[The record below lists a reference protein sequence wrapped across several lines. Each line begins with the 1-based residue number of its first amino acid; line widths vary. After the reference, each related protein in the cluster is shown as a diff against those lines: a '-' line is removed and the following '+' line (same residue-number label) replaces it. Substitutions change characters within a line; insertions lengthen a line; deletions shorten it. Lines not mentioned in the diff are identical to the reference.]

1 MPGISGPGVRVYPFT
16 HHDVGY
22 GFLLERDG
30 GKDLLFLA
38 PFPTTADA
46 TLQCLIASW
55 LHTSPGEPFPFVYF
69 VSETDTATVKA
80 MGGLKALWRKYPTE
94 EFPLF
99 TSNVTEAEILEAVDD
114 VIAEWGKEHPG
125 EAYPRTIAVASEH

>member
-80 MGGLKALWRKYPTE
+80 MGGLKALCGNIRPKN
-94 EFPLF
+94 FLF
-99 TSNVTEAEILEAVDD
+99 SPATSQRLKFLKPST
-114 VIAEWGKEHPG
+114 
-125 EAYPRTIAVASEH
+125 T